1 MRDVKEQA
9 TLVLFSEIP
18 RGTGIVI
25 FDFREDV
32 LLAFREWDW
41 GLGKSFWGTLAVYAS
56 ISAVFALVGFV
67 IWRVWPL
74 PVTAAC
80 EVFNG

>member
-18 RGTGIVI
+18 RGRGIVI

-32 LLAFREWDW
+32 WLAFREWDW
-41 GLGKSFWGTLAVYAS
+41 GLG
-56 ISAVFALVGFV
+56 
-67 IWRVWPL
+67 
-74 PVTAAC
+74 
-80 EVFNG
+80 